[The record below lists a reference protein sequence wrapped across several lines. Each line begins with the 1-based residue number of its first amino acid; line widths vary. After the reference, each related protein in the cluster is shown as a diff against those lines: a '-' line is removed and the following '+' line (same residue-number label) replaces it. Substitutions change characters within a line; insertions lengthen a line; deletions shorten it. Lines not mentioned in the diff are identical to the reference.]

1 MEMHFHV
8 TKDIY
13 RIDKSHKHTILVL
26 RGKTDE
32 RVYLIGVYCIYFKIR
47 KIKYDI
53 RIWDNTY
60 LWGFQSPSNALYP
73 ELGADYMGVSFVKL
87 NLTHIIYIFYK

>member
-1 MEMHFHV
+1 MHFHV

-53 RIWDNTY
+53 RIWDNAY

>member
-1 MEMHFHV
+1 MHFHV

-13 RIDKSHKHTILVL
+13 RIDKSHKHTILIL
-26 RGKTDE
+26 RGKTDK
-32 RVYLIGVYCIYFKIR
+32 RVYPIGIYCIYFKIR
-47 KIKYDI
+47 KLKYDI
-53 RIWDNTY
+53 GIWDNAY

-87 NLTHIIYIFYK
+87 NLTHITYIFYK